1 VYRRP
6 ALFLAVLILFPL
18 TAAARAQ
25 SPPAEP
31 LRTAGDRPVD
41 IRHIRLDLR
50 VDVPAKTV
58 DARAALHVR
67 SLRPLSSI
75 ALDAAEF
82 EVRSVCIAAKDGDE
96 GATAHFAHDGKKLVI
111 DLDPAWP
118 AGREAVL
125 NIDYKVRQPRAG
137 LHFFGPTAAE
147 PNVPLTVWSQG
158 EEEDA
163 HYWFPCLDQP
173 NQRQTTELVVTVAD
187 GLEVLSNGKLVERRR
202 NAADKTVTFHWKQDK
217 PHAAYLVTLVVGAFD
232 VVREDWHGLPLLYYV
247 PRGHRGEVAGTF
259 GKTGEMIDLFQ
270 KRFGIP
276 YPWDKYAQV
285 VVEQFSAGG
294 MENTSATTL
303 TDRALYDQHALVD
316 GTPEWII
323 AHELAHQWWGDLVT
337 CRDWAHIWLNE
348 GFASYAEALWAEHS
362 KGADEYAYNMLQKAR
377 RAIAG
382 GRDRPMMDR
391 RYPSPQTMFDD
402 RAYPKGA
409 FVLHMLRQRLGDD
422 VFWKGLQRYGTAYRL
437 GNAETAD
444 FRKALEAESGR
455 SLERFFYDWTER
467 PGSPALEVTTEYL
480 PQSRLAR
487 VVVKQT
493 QSGEPFAFPVAL
505 AFECEGPEGRRHVVQ
520 EEDVT
525 EREQTLYVPLPGRP
539 VLVEVDP
546 RQAVL
551 AEVKENKG
559 RELWAAQLQRAA
571 SVAARVRAAQHF
583 GESRSP
589 ADRELLARALP
600 AEKFW
605 GVQAEMAAALGQSGG
620 DTCRDALVRGL
631 SLPEPRVRRAC
642 AEALGKFRHDAAA
655 AAALK
660 GLLQRGDPGWT
671 VEAAA
676 LSTYARLGQ
685 ADTAA
690 VLLPWLDRPSH
701 DEYLRTATLS
711 GLGESGDLSC
721 LDTLLAWTRRGKPRV
736 CRERALTALSRLART
751 ASAPEEVRRRMVK
764 AVAACLE
771 GEGEQIRATAAI
783 VLRSLG
789 RSAEPSVPALE
800 ALTVHDPSDR
810 VRDLAR
816 KAMEDIRKDQPVPV
830 ELTRL
835 REELDRVKREQ
846 DQLQD
851 RLNRFEK
858 MEHK

>member
-1 VYRRP
+1 MPRRP
-6 ALFLAVLILFPL
+6 APFLAVLVLLPL
-18 TAAARAQ
+18 TATARAQ
-25 SPPAEP
+25 SPAEP
-31 LRTAGDRPVD
+31 LRTAGDRPID
-41 IRHIRLDLR
+41 IRHLRLDLR
-50 VDVPAKTV
+50 VDLPAKTV
-58 DARAALHVR
+58 EARAALHVR
-67 SLRPLSSI
+67 ALRPLASV

-82 EVRSVCIAAKDGDE
+82 EVRSVRVATKEDDE
-96 GATAHFAHDGKKLVI
+96 GTPARFDHDGKKLVI

-118 AGREAVL
+118 SGREAVL
-125 NIDYKVRQPRAG
+125 RIDYRVRQPRAG

-147 PNVPLTVWSQG
+147 PDVPWTVWSQG
-158 EEEDA
+158 EADWN

-187 GLEVLSNGKLVERRR
+187 GLEVLSNGKLVERRP
-202 NAADKTVTFHWKQDK
+202 NPADKTVTFHWKQDK
-217 PHAAYLVTLVVGAFD
+217 PHAAYLVTLVVGPFD
-232 VVREDWHGLPLLYYV
+232 VVRDEWHGIPLLYYV
-247 PRGHRGEVAGTF
+247 PRGHREEVAGTF
-259 GKTGEMIDLFQ
+259 GRTGEMIDLFQ

-285 VVEQFSAGG
+285 AVEQFTAGG

-303 TDRALYDQHALVD
+303 TQRALYGKHALVD

-337 CRDWAHIWLNE
+337 CRDWAHLWLNE

-362 KGADEYAYNMLQKAR
+362 KGADEYAYVMLQKAR
-377 RAIAG
+377 LAIG
-382 GRDRPMMDR
+382 GGKDRPVVDR
-391 RYPSPQTMFDD
+391 RYPSPHAMFDD

-409 FVLHMLRQRLGDD
+409 FVLHMLRRRLGDEA
-422 VFWKGLQRYGTAYRL
+422 FWKCLQRYGTANRL
-437 GNAETAD
+437 GNAETSD
-444 FRKALEAESGR
+444 FRKALEAETGR

-467 PGSPALEVTTEYL
+467 PGNPQLEITTEYL

-493 QSGEPFAFPVAL
+493 QPGEPFAFPLAL
-505 AFECEGPEGRRHVVQ
+505 AFECDGPEGRRRVVQ
-520 EEDVT
+520 DEDVDN
-525 EREQTLYVPLPGRP
+525 REQTIYVPLPGRP

-551 AEVKENKG
+551 AEIRENKG
-559 RELWAAQLQRAA
+559 RELWAAQLRQGA

-583 GESRSP
+583 GESREP
-589 ADRELLARALP
+589 ADRELLARALL

-605 GVQAEMAAALGQSGG
+605 GVQAEIASALGQSGG
-620 DTCRDALVRGL
+620 DTCRDALVGGL
-631 SLPEPRVRRAC
+631 KSAEPRVRRAC
-642 AEALGKFRHDAAA
+642 AEALGRFRHDSAAA
-655 AAALK
+655 ASLK

-676 LSTYARLGQ
+676 LSAYARLGQ
-685 ADTAA
+685 RDTAA
-690 VLLPWLDRPSH
+690 VLLPWLAQSSH
-701 DEYLRTATLS
+701 DEVLRKAALR

-721 LDTLLAWTRRGKPRV
+721 LEPVLTWTQRGKPRD
-736 CRERALTALSRLART
+736 CRVAALTALPRLAQT
-751 ASAPEEVRRRMVK
+751 AAPSDDIRRRMVG

-771 GEGEQIRATAAI
+771 GEGEPVRAAA
-783 VLRSLG
+783 VSALRGLG
-789 RSAEPSVPALE
+789 RSAEPSLAALE
-800 ALTVHDPSDR
+800 ALAVHDPSDA

-816 KAMEDIRKDQPVPV
+816 KAMDEIHKDQPVPV

-851 RLNRFEK
+851 RLHRFEK
-858 MEHK
+858 VEHK